1 MPKSSW
7 KKTFSFH
14 LLASFSAFCQVGWR
28 CGLDIDIHT
37 CTYDIHVYV
46 CIHIIYDISEQL
58 HCLQSWKMRSSR
70 AKRGFRGFSVHLP
83 TFGDAHIT
91 LKPKPYIYIC
101 IYVICKHFTYSH
113 HNSTT
118 YRNTGK
124 LQAGWTVKLRLVHED
139 AILTFPWLSK
149 GKVMGANGKML
160 GRRKSGV
167 ATSNAL
173 HGVYQLR
180 VLFGTWCRWEKMD
193 EPLKKGLRFNFQAF
207 LYSKLWAKQCATRQK
222 VNSVENSEWVW
233 IPTHLKRTVSKFPWP
248 S

>member
-1 MPKSSW
+1 
-7 KKTFSFH
+7 
-14 LLASFSAFCQVGWR
+14 
-28 CGLDIDIHT
+28 
-37 CTYDIHVYV
+37 
-46 CIHIIYDISEQL
+46 
-58 HCLQSWKMRSSR
+58 
-70 AKRGFRGFSVHLP
+70 
-83 TFGDAHIT
+83 
-91 LKPKPYIYIC
+91 
-101 IYVICKHFTYSH
+101 
-113 HNSTT
+113 
-118 YRNTGK
+118 
-124 LQAGWTVKLRLVHED
+124 
-139 AILTFPWLSK
+139 
-149 GKVMGANGKML
+149 MGANGKML

-233 IPTHLKRTVSKFPWP
+233 IPTHLKRTVSMAILVYHIYNYIPKDLSKKVCFTRLNLPHRCWSLKRRCRACRGWAIRSFAAIMAMAWLVVRVVSAMWTPRAVKKPWQDLCSWDWRDGCWRPVKFGCFFLVCFYV